1 MSNSQP
7 HSLTE
12 SDKETLRSAL
22 QTALEN
28 HDIDT
33 GIEAAAE
40 LYEGTGDEQYKKVA
54 ENLIALLRER
64 HVQERIKS
72 TEI

>member
-7 HSLTE
+7 HSFTE
-12 SDKETLRSAL
+12 SDRETLRSVL
-22 QTALEN
+22 QAALEN

-54 ENLIALLRER
+54 EDLIALLRKR

-72 TEI
+72 TEM